1 MDLSAQ
7 EGMLTREISNENL
20 ACSHLVEVAHVNTI
34 PWKALRIEYCRAR
47 MHEHPS
53 IFLVEVFDCLRF
65 RVEFYGSGNGRR
77 EFLVGEID
85 SC

>member
-34 PWKALRIEYCRAR
+34 PWETLCIEYRRAG
-47 MHEHPS
+47 MHKYS
-53 IFLVEVFDCLRF
+53 AILLVEVFDRLRF
-65 RVEFYGSGNGRR
+65 WVELYGSGDRR
-77 EFLVGEID
+77 CKFLVRKID
-85 SC
+85 TC